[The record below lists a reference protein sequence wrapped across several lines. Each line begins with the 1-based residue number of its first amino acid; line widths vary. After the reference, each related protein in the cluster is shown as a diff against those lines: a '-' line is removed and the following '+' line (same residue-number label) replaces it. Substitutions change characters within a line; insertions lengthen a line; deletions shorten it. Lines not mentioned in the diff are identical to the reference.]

1 MGTTMEEI
9 AGDSAQGAKSP
20 SPSSNPADGIPRR
33 LLALTNMTSED
44 YCNTYWPQLRAAIDK
59 LLEGPPPPH
68 HLGPVIEFEPMYS
81 AAYKC
86 VCQQHSEA
94 LYNDLMSHIERHFF
108 RVAIQ
113 LQNENE
119 SQLIDHCFY
128 VIHRAMYS
136 LDGIIPVF
144 TYLNKVY
151 VSTKLSSNLRTELQ
165 SLFCRTVID
174 PIIDKLVAIVKQ
186 TNETKPF
193 SVAPQVM
200 ASVIKNLH
208 KLNPNYSQKYPQ
220 VFAGY
225 IPGVL
230 PAMREHELS
239 SYIDETRELQA
250 TLRQFWITS
259 NAQGRKRCLDEET
272 PS

>member
-1 MGTTMEEI
+1 MGMAMKEM
-9 AGDSAQGAKSP
+9 AGGSVEGARCNLSSKST
-20 SPSSNPADGIPRR
+20 DGIPRR
-33 LLALTNMTSED
+33 LLALTSMTNED
-44 YCNTYWPQLRAAIDK
+44 YCNTYWPQLRSAIDK

-94 LYNDLMSHIERHFF
+94 LFNDLMSHIQTHFV
-108 RVAIQ
+108 RVALQ
-113 LQNENE
+113 LQ
-119 SQLIDHCFY
+119 
-128 VIHRAMYS
+128 
-136 LDGIIPVF
+136 
-144 TYLNKVY
+144 NKVY

-165 SLFCRTVID
+165 TLFCRTVID
-174 PIIDKLVAIVKQ
+174 PVIDNLLAIVKQ
-186 TNETKPF
+186 TTEMTPF
-193 SVAPQVM
+193 SVAPHVI

-208 KLNPNYSQKYPQ
+208 KLNPNYSLKYPQ
-220 VFAGY
+220 MFAGY
-225 IPGVL
+225 IPGIL

-239 SYIDETRELQA
+239 SYIDETRQLQA

-259 NAQGRKRCLDEET
+259 NAQGRKRCLDEEM

>member
-1 MGTTMEEI
+1 MEDMAGGSMG
-9 AGDSAQGAKSP
+9 GHKSLSLSAK
-20 SPSSNPADGIPRR
+20 PATDIPRR
-33 LLALTNMTSED
+33 PLALTNMTSED
-44 YCNTYWPQLRAAIDK
+44 YCNTYWPQLRSAIDK
-59 LLEGPPPPH
+59 LLEGPPPPQH
-68 HLGPVIEFEPMYS
+68 MGPVIEFEPMYS

-86 VCQQHSEA
+86 VCQQHSET
-94 LYNDLMSHIERHFF
+94 LFSDLMSHIQRHFAGIA
-108 RVAIQ
+108 VQ
-113 LQNENE
+113 LQNEEE

-128 VIHRAMYS
+128 VIHHAMYS

-165 SLFCRTVID
+165 NLFCKTVID
-174 PIIDKLVAIVKQ
+174 PVIDKLVAIVRQ
-186 TNETKPF
+186 TNELRPF
-193 SVAPQVM
+193 SVAPHVI

-208 KLNPNYSQKYPQ
+208 KLNPSYSQKYPQ

-225 IPGVL
+225 IPGIL

-239 SYIDETRELQA
+239 GYIDETRELQA
-250 TLRQFWITS
+250 TLRQFWMTS
-259 NAQGRKRCLDEET
+259 NTQGRKRCLDEEM

>member
-1 MGTTMEEI
+1 MEEI
-9 AGDSAQGAKSP
+9 AGDSAQGLKSP
-20 SPSSNPADGIPRR
+20 SSSSSAADGIPRR

-44 YCNTYWPQLRAAIDK
+44 YCNTYWPQLRVAIDK

-94 LYNDLMSHIERHFF
+94 LYNDLMSHIERHFV

-113 LQNENE
+113 LQN
-119 SQLIDHCFY
+119 
-128 VIHRAMYS
+128 
-136 LDGIIPVF
+136 
-144 TYLNKVY
+144 KVY
-151 VSTKLSSNLRTELQ
+151 VSAKLSSNLRTELQ

-186 TNETKPF
+186 TTETKPF

-208 KLNPNYSQKYPQ
+208 KLDPNYSQKYPQ
-220 VFAGY
+220 
-225 IPGVL
+225 I
-230 PAMREHELS
+230 
-239 SYIDETRELQA
+239 ET
-250 TLRQFWITS
+250 
-259 NAQGRKRCLDEET
+259 
-272 PS
+272 